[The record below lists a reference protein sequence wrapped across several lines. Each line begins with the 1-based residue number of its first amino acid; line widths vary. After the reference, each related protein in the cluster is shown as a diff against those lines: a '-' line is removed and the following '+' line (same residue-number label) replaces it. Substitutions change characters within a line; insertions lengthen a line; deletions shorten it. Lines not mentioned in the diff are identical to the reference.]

1 MIRRRA
7 LGYLLAAGASMAA
20 LLMAPIAAN
29 ADSTATTTV
38 EGGTLAFVSDPGD
51 VAFSKTLN
59 GTNQIATKPQTFD
72 VGDSTGSGAGWNI
85 TATSTTFSSTV
96 GGHTL
101 ANDSVS
107 IPVASAPSA
116 TCDNGS
122 SCTLATNN
130 ASYPYTLPAGA
141 VAPSASKMFNAD
153 VDSGLGNQH
162 LTPTWSLALPA
173 NTYAGTYQ
181 STWTFSLVSGP

>member
-1 MIRRRA
+1 
-7 LGYLLAAGASMAA
+7 MAA
-20 LLMAPIAAN
+20 LLMAPVAAN
-29 ADSTATTTV
+29 ADSTATTTID
-38 EGGTLAFVSDPGD
+38 GGTLAFVSDPGD
-51 VAFSKTLN
+51 VTFSKTLN
-59 GTNQIATKPQTFD
+59 GTNQVAVKQQTFD

-85 TATSTTFSSTV
+85 TATSTTFASTV

-107 IPVASAPSA
+107 IQAIGVPSA
-116 TCDNGS
+116 TCDAVS
-122 SCTLATNN
+122 TCTTATNQV
-130 ASYPYTLPAGA
+130 SYPYSLPADT
-141 VAPSASKMFNAD
+141 VAPNASKMFNAD
-153 VDSGLGNQH
+153 VDTGLGNQH

>member
-1 MIRRRA
+1 
-7 LGYLLAAGASMAA
+7 MAA
-20 LLMAPIAAN
+20 LLMAPIAAD
-29 ADSTATTTV
+29 ASTATSTID
-38 EGGTLAFVSDPGD
+38 GGTLSFVSAPGN
-51 VAFSKTLN
+51 VSFSSTLD
-59 GTNQIATKPQTFD
+59 GTNQVANSQQTFD

-85 TATSTTFSSTV
+85 TSTSTTFASTV

-101 ANDSVS
+101 ANNSVS
-107 IPVASAPSA
+107 IQAIGVPSA
-116 TCDNGS
+116 TCDALS
-122 SCTLATNN
+122 TCTTAINN
-130 ASYPYTLPAGA
+130 VSYPYALPADT